1 METTEQIEDLI
12 YDLVFSRNQEYKID
26 VSEYIYDIYEYD
38 IFIKSIKEILK
49 KSKVSIINSNI
60 NLNSKTVIWEL
71 KVKR

>member
-1 METTEQIEDLI
+1 MKTTEQIEDLI

>member
-12 YDLVFSRNQEYKID
+12 YDLVFSRNKEYKID